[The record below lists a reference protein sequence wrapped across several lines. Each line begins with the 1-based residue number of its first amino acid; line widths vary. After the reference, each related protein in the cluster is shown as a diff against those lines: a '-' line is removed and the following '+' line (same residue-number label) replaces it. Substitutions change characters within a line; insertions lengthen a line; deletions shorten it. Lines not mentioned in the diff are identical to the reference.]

1 MAGVYVFSRQF
12 GFVYANPKVPKRPQ
26 PAPAVSLQ
34 PVTFNFIVNSTI
46 EAGRTPAQHHRMNRK
61 EEVLQDVVIKFAG
74 DSGDGMQLTGSQF
87 TNNTALM
94 GIDLATFPDFP
105 AEIRAPQG
113 TLPGV
118 SGYQLRFSSDQVFTP
133 GDECDVLVAMN
144 AAALKANLKG
154 LKKGGKII
162 ANTDGFDTKNLRLA
176 NYPESVN
183 PLEDDSLANYTVIK
197 MDVTKMTRE
206 ALKDFTMGTKEK
218 DRAKNMFVL
227 GFLYW
232 MYNRN
237 MESTLQFFKD
247 KFGKKPEIFESNVK
261 VLQAGYH
268 FGDTTETFTTTY
280 RVEKA
285 KMPAGVYRS
294 VMGNQAL
301 AYGLIA
307 AARKSG
313 LPLFLGSYP
322 ITPASDILHELSR
335 HKSFG
340 VRTFQAEDEIAAIT
354 SAIGAAYGG
363 ALGVTTTSGPGMA
376 LKAEAMGLA
385 AMLEIPLLICNIQ
398 RGGPSTGLPTK
409 TEQSDLLQAYYGR
422 NGECPMPV
430 VSASTP
436 SDCFD
441 AVYEAVRIAVQHM
454 TPVIFLSDGYIA
466 NGAEPWK
473 FPKSADLAPIEVKF
487 KTELGPEETTFQ
499 PYLRDEK
506 LVRPWA
512 IPGTPGLEHRVG
524 GLEKQNITGNVS
536 YDPENHQLMVKIR
549 EEKVARIADHIAPQ
563 TLDSGPEKGDML
575 VLGWGSTYGAI
586 KSAAAEL
593 QKEGYAV
600 SHAHLRHLRP
610 FPANLGEI
618 LRSFKHV
625 LIPEINNGQLIRI
638 IRDQYL
644 VNAVGYNKV
653 MGVPITRTELVMKI
667 RELLGSNN

>member
-1 MAGVYVFSRQF
+1 
-12 GFVYANPKVPKRPQ
+12 
-26 PAPAVSLQ
+26 
-34 PVTFNFIVNSTI
+34 
-46 EAGRTPAQHHRMNRK
+46 MNRK
-61 EEVLQDVVIKFAG
+61 EELLQDVVIKFAG

-162 ANTDGFDTKNLRLA
+162 VNTEGFDTKNLRLA
-176 NYPESVN
+176 NYPDGIN
-183 PLEDDSLANYTVIK
+183 PLEDNSLESYDVIR

-206 ALKDFTMGTKEK
+206 ALKDITLGTKEK

-232 MYNRN
+232 MYNRD
-237 MESTLQFFKD
+237 MDSTIQFLQD
-247 KFGKKPEIFESNVK
+247 KFGKKPEILESN
-261 VLQAGYH
+261 LRALRAGYN
-268 FGDTTETFTTTY
+268 FGDTTESFTTTY

-285 KMPAGVYRS
+285 KMAPGVYRS
-294 VMGNQAL
+294 IMGNQAL

-307 AARKSG
+307 ASQTSG
-313 LPLFLGSYP
+313 LSLFLGSYP

-335 HKSFG
+335 HKAFG
-340 VRTFQAEDEIAAIT
+340 VRTFQAEDEIAGIT

-385 AMLEIPLLICNIQ
+385 VILEIPLLIVDVQ

-430 VSASTP
+430 VAASTP

-441 AVYEAVRIAVQHM
+441 AVYEAVRIAVHHM

-466 NGAEPWK
+466 NGAEPWR
-473 FPKSADLAPIEVKF
+473 FPKTEDLLPIEVKF
-487 KTELGPEETTFQ
+487 KTELGHGEEKFQ

-512 IPGTPGLEHRVG
+512 IPGTPGLEHRIG

-549 EEKVARIADHIAPQ
+549 EEKVEKIADYIPAQ
-563 TLDSGPEKGDML
+563 KLDSGPEKGELL

-586 KSAAAEL
+586 KSAVAEL
-593 QKEGYAV
+593 QHEGYAV
-600 SHAHLRHLRP
+600 AHAHLRHLRP
-610 FPANLGEI
+610 FPKNLGEI
-618 LRSFKHV
+618 LKNFRQV
-625 LIPEINNGQLIRI
+625 LIPEINNGQLIKI
-638 IRDQYL
+638 IRDKYF
-644 VNAVGYNKV
+644 VDAKGYNKI
-653 MGVPITRTELVMKI
+653 MGVPITKTELVLKL
-667 RELLGSNN
+667 REMLGSAN

>member
-1 MAGVYVFSRQF
+1 
-12 GFVYANPKVPKRPQ
+12 
-26 PAPAVSLQ
+26 
-34 PVTFNFIVNSTI
+34 
-46 EAGRTPAQHHRMNRK
+46 MNRK

-87 TNNTALM
+87 TNNTALL

-118 SGYQLRFSSDQVFTP
+118 SGYQLRFSSDKIFTP

-144 AAALKANLKG
+144 AAALKANLKA

-162 ANTDGFDTKNLRLA
+162 ANIEGFDTKNLRLA
-176 NYPESVN
+176 NYPDGVN
-183 PLEDDSLANYTVIK
+183 PLEDNSLDNYILIK
-197 MDVTKMTRE
+197 IDVTKMTRE
-206 ALKDFTMGTKEK
+206 ALKEITMGTKEK

-232 MYNRN
+232 MYNRDMDN
-237 MESTLQFFKD
+237 TIRFLKD
-247 KFGKKPEIFESNVK
+247 KFGKKPEILESNVK
-261 VLQAGYH
+261 ALQAGYNY
-268 FGDTTETFTTTY
+268 GDTTETFTTTY
-280 RVEKA
+280 RVAKA
-285 KMPAGVYRS
+285 KMAPGVYRS
-294 VMGNQAL
+294 IMGNQAL
-301 AYGLIA
+301 TFGLIA
-307 AARKSG
+307 ASQKSG

-335 HKSFG
+335 HKAFG
-340 VRTFQAEDEIAAIT
+340 VRTFQAEDEIAGIT
-354 SAIGAAYGG
+354 AAIGAAYGG
-363 ALGVTTTSGPGMA
+363 SLGVTTTSGPGMA

-385 AMLEIPLLICNIQ
+385 VMLEIPLLICDIQ

-430 VSASTP
+430 ISASTP
-436 SDCFD
+436 SDCFE

-473 FPKSADLAPIEVKF
+473 FPKSEDLPPIEVNF
-487 KTELGPEETTFQ
+487 KTELGHGESTFQ

-512 IPGTPGLEHRVG
+512 IPGTPGLEHRIG
-524 GLEKQNITGNVS
+524 GLEKQNITGNVN
-536 YDPENHQLMVKIR
+536 YEPENHQLMVKIR
-549 EEKVARIADHIAPQ
+549 EEKIEKIADYIPLQ
-563 TLDSGPEKGDML
+563 KLDSGPDKGDLL
-575 VLGWGSTYGAI
+575 VLGWGSTYGSI
-586 KSAAAEL
+586 KSAVTEL
-593 QKEGYAV
+593 QEEGYTI

-610 FPANLGEI
+610 FPKNLGE
-618 LRSFKHV
+618 LLKNFKQV
-625 LIPEINNGQLIRI
+625 LIPEINNGQLIKI
-638 IRDQYL
+638 IRDQYF
-644 VNAVGYNKV
+644 VDAKGYHKI
-653 MGVPITRTELVMKI
+653 MGIPITKTELVMKL
-667 RELLGSNN
+667 REMLGSNN